1 MISFLK
7 LIRWPNLLIVLIS
20 MLLILLFV
28 INPVLGSG
36 WFAVGL
42 SKLEF
47 SLLILATLFITIGGY
62 LINDFFDM
70 DADRFNKPGKNQV
83 GLKWPVSTVQLLYWV
98 FTIGGVGLGVL
109 VSWMVNQI
117 NYSLIFVFSAG
128 MLWFYSERYQCIPV
142 VGNIVVAFLSTLSFG
157 LVWLYQFFALSSD
170 AIGFTYVQAGFPL
183 ANRLVLI
190 YMTFAF
196 VTSFLR
202 EVLKDIED
210 KEGDEKFGCN
220 TMAVVYGIE
229 KSKVLAII
237 LTGLGLAATIWIQM
251 FFKQAEF
258 WMLFGYFFLIDL
270 LFIICLIQT
279 IRAKKKA
286 DFRKL
291 SNYVKW
297 LMVIGI
303 LSMILIYFEV

>member
-20 MLLILLFV
+20 MISILLFV
-28 INPVLGSG
+28 INPALGSA

-42 SKLEF
+42 SEMEF
-47 SLLILATLFITIGGY
+47 ALLVLATLLITIGGY

-98 FTIGGVGLGVL
+98 FTIGGVALGVL

-117 NYSLIFVFSAG
+117 NYSLVFVFAAG
-128 MLWFYSERYQCIPV
+128 MLWFYSERYQCMPV
-142 VGNIVVAFLSTLSFG
+142 IGNIVVAFLSTLSFG
-157 LVWLYQFFALSSD
+157 LVWLFQFFALSAD
-170 AIGFTYVQAGFPL
+170 AVGFTYVQSGFPL

-190 YMTFAF
+190 YVAFAF

-202 EVLKDIED
+202 EVIKDIED

-220 TMAVVYGIE
+220 TLAVVYGTGR
-229 KSKVLAII
+229 SKVLAIF
-237 LTGLGLAATIWIQM
+237 LAGLGLAATIWIQV
-251 FFKQAEF
+251 FFMQAEF